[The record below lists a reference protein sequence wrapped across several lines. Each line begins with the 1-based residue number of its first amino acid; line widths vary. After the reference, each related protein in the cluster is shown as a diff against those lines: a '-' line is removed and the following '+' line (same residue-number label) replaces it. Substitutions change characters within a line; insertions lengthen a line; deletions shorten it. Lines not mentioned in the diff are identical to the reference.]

1 MADTDHSGKAP
12 AVSLEQVES
21 QLAVL
26 RQGIDAVDTE
36 IVDALNR
43 RARLAMQV
51 GEVKKQVDMPVY
63 RPEREAQIMTRRRAR
78 TQGPLGGDASERS
91 YRGVVSACRGAVWH
105 RAGATLR
112 TEDRSRCSQEVSHD
126 T

>member
-63 RPEREAQIMTRRRAR
+63 RPEREAQIMTRLRAR
-78 TQGPLGGDASERS
+78 TQGPLGGDAIESI
-91 YRGVVSACRGAVWH
+91 YRASIA
-105 RAGATLR
+105 
-112 TEDRSRCSQEVSHD
+112 
-126 T
+126 